1 MKRNH
6 PAHGPKTLCNACG
19 VRLSRRVKAADKAK
33 PLPRSSGTEQPKPA
47 AADKQALA
55 YDKPVRARLPTKQAL
70 QSQGYPGVLHDRA
83 DRGALGKLHVGSGD
97 KPPLSLEQ
105 QQAASRVGDAPRSG
119 SKRRIPCDD
128 ASPTKHSRTG
138 CAPLLSLC
146 CRAAAAPGQACIVC
160 CLSHCLFVYLCA
172 RAAASGHVRA
182 LRVLPL
188 ARNTASVG
196 HGTSCRLRTGQ
207 ACLVSLGARAWY
219 PLHVSSAPRLV
230 TDSGAKAP

>member
-146 CRAAAAPGQACIVC
+146 CRACSCPRTGMHLVLPLSLLSLDVPLGMHALMHGTHYTCPPHLDSSLSPVPRHLDTPVHIV
-160 CLSHCLFVYLCA
+160 
-172 RAAASGHVRA
+172 HVRA
-182 LRVLPL
+182 E
-188 ARNTASVG
+188 TADIQLS
-196 HGTSCRLRTGQ
+196 T
-207 ACLVSLGARAWY
+207 
-219 PLHVSSAPRLV
+219 
-230 TDSGAKAP
+230 